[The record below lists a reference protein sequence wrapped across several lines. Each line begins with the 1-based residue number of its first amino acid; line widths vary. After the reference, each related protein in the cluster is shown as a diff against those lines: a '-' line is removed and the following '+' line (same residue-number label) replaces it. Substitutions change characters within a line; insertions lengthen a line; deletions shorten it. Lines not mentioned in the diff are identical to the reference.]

1 MVEVARLASGFATA
15 VLLSTVLCPISG
27 WAARTLGM
35 VDLPGPSDLKIH
47 REAIPLSGGAA
58 VLLAAVLTTWI
69 FGDGPLDGPWVATL
83 IAFLVGTLDDRR
95 PLRPL
100 VRVGGIVVAAVAL
113 ILLTQVIRDAG
124 PVWWLGTALIVLV
137 CANAVNILDGQD
149 GLAGGV
155 ASVGSLGLAAVGWI
169 GGGSVPVQLL
179 AVGGGLTG
187 FLVWNRPPARIFMG
201 NGGAYALG
209 VLLGFE
215 ASAIA
220 VDMGWRGL
228 LAAGA
233 CLAVPAFE
241 VVFTVARRAAARESL
256 SAGDRSHSY
265 DLVSARLGRGRST
278 VAFVGLSLVGAG
290 FGVLISLVPL
300 PAGIGLA
307 LAGAGLAAL
316 WGVRLWVR
324 RPITT

>member
-1 MVEVARLASGFATA
+1 MGEVMRLATAFATA
-15 VLLSTVLCPISG
+15 VLLGAVLSPISG
-27 WAARTLGM
+27 RAGRTLGL
-35 VDLPGPSDLKIH
+35 VDLPGPGNLKIH
-47 REAIPLSGGAA
+47 RRAIPLSGGAA
-58 VLLAAVLTTWI
+58 VLLAAALTTWI
-69 FGDGPLDGPWVATL
+69 FSDGLAAGPWVAAL
-83 IAFLVGTLDDRR
+83 IAFVVGTLDDRR

-100 VRVGGIVVAAVAL
+100 VRVGGVVVAAVAL
-113 ILLTQVIRDAG
+113 VLLTQVIRDAG
-124 PVWWLGTALIVLV
+124 AEWWVGTALIVLV

-155 ASVGSLGLAAVGWI
+155 ASVGGLGLAAVGWI
-169 GGGSVPVQLL
+169 GGGTVPVQAL
-179 AVGGGLTG
+179 AVGGGLAG
-187 FLVWNRPPARIFMG
+187 FLVWNRPPARIFLG
-201 NGGAYALG
+201 NGGAYAVG

-215 ASAIA
+215 ASRIA

-278 VAFVGLSLVGAG
+278 VAFVGLGLVGAG
-290 FGVLISLVPL
+290 FGVLITIVPL
-300 PAGIGLA
+300 PAGIALA
-307 LAGAGLAAL
+307 LGGVAAASL
-316 WGVRLWVR
+316 WGVRLWSR